1 MITHVTFLCRHR
13 QKKRKPKGKRARQA
27 AFFKAQRETK
37 KHKQERVMV
46 KQRVQEKP
54 KKRKKLNLDEEEN
67 EDFGIRFLVQ
77 EEKRAQQQDQKHFE
91 SIPIPNDQN
100 FEMIDEYQYK
110 TTSKTLILPLR
121 HGLLPRGGGPFALPS
136 RDEWI
141 QDFRAR
147 FENDNDS
154 STKNSSSVTDKQT
167 TKVSAKFRP
176 MTRRKQ
182 NNGSVVLTRKPFSL
196 FDTL

>member
-1 MITHVTFLCRHR
+1 MCRHR

-37 KHKQERVMV
+37 KHQQEER
-46 KQRVQEKP
+46 KRVQEKP

-77 EEKRAQQQDQKHFE
+77 EEKRAQKEDQKHFE
-91 SIPIPNDQN
+91 SIPTIPNDQN

-121 HGLLPRGGGPFALPS
+121 HGLLPRGGGPLALPS

-141 QDFRAR
+141 RDFRAR
-147 FENDNDS
+147 FEDANES
-154 STKNSSSVTDKQT
+154 SDKQSR
-167 TKVSAKFRP
+167 KGRSEKFRP

-182 NNGSVVLTRKPFSL
+182 NNGSVVLARKSFSL

>member
-1 MITHVTFLCRHR
+1 MSRHR

-37 KHKQERVMV
+37 KHQQERRVMV

-54 KKRKKLNLDEEEN
+54 TKKRKKLNLDEEEN

-121 HGLLPRGGGPFALPS
+121 HGLLPRGGGPLALPS

-141 QDFRAR
+141 RDFRAR
-147 FENDNDS
+147 FEDANES
-154 STKNSSSVTDKQT
+154 SDKQSR
-167 TKVSAKFRP
+167 KGRSEKFRP

-182 NNGSVVLTRKPFSL
+182 NNGSVVLARKSFSL